1 MNELPA
7 VFYFAQSVEH
17 EVQITGLIIAPTA
30 VQKWTVRE
38 NDD

>member
-1 MNELPA
+1 
-7 VFYFAQSVEH
+7 VEH